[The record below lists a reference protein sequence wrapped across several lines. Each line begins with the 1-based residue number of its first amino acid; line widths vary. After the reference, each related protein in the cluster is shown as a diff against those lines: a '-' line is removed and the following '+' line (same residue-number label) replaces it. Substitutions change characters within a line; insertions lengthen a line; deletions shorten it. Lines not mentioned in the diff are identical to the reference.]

1 MSSLF
6 QNLLQKL
13 SLFLPFLL
21 FLLFVYKILYTSFK
35 NDKNTPPSPPKLPI
49 IGNLHQLGS
58 LPHRSLHSLSQLY
71 GDLMLLHL
79 GSRPTLVVSSPDMA
93 QQIMKT
99 HDKVFSNR
107 PKSHISSRIF
117 YDGKDIAFSSYGEY
131 WRRIRSVCVLQLLSN
146 KKVQSFR
153 TLREQEA
160 SLIVE
165 KIMKCSNSLVNLR
178 EIVILYTNDVIC
190 RASLGRKFSGGDDE
204 GSKFKKLLNDTM
216 RLIGYFSFEDMIPW
230 LGWIDRIMGL
240 KGEVEDVAQGL
251 DEIIGKVVIEYQNK
265 LGYKNNTLG
274 KKDGKR
280 ENIDNFVEIL
290 LQFQKENND
299 IPVESIKAIILDMF
313 AAGTDTTQTLIEWT
327 IIELIRLPR
336 AMKQVKEEIRKVVGG
351 DNNNICEEH
360 LEKLTYLKAVV
371 KESLRLHPP
380 APLLVFHESSEDVKL
395 NGFDVAAG
403 TQVIIN
409 AWAIHRDPS
418 FWEDPEEFRPERFL
432 NNPCDFT
439 GQYFHYIPFGAGR
452 RICPGIS
459 FGLMTIELLIANL
472 IYEFDWKFPSG
483 IEAEKLDMTEA
494 AGLTVGMRDFPM
506 AIATPCLWR

>member
-1 MSSLF
+1 MYTLF
-6 QNLLQKL
+6 PDLLQKL
-13 SLFLPFLL
+13 SFFLPFLL
-21 FLLFVYKILYTSFK
+21 FLVFVYKILCRSFK
-35 NDKNTPPSPPKLPI
+35 NGKNPPPSPPKLPI

-58 LPHRSLHSLSQLY
+58 LPHQSLHSLSQSY
-71 GDLMLLHL
+71 GNLMLLHL

-93 QQIMKT
+93 QLVLKT
-99 HDKVFSNR
+99 HDKIFSNR
-107 PKSHISSRIF
+107 PKSHISSRLF

-131 WRRIRSVCVLQLLSN
+131 WRKIRSVCVLQLLSN

-160 SLIVE
+160 SFIVE
-165 KIMKCSNSLVNLR
+165 KIKKSCHSLVNLR
-178 EIVILYTNDVIC
+178 EITMLYANDVIC
-190 RASLGRKFSGGDDE
+190 RASLGRKYSGDDDDDE

-216 RLIGYFSFEDMIPW
+216 RLLGHFSFEDMIPW

-251 DEIIGKVVIEYQNK
+251 DDVLEKVVQEYQNK
-265 LGYKNNTLG
+265 MSN
-274 KKDGKR
+274 KR
-280 ENIDNFVEIL
+280 ENTDNFVEIL

-299 IPVESIKAIILDMF
+299 ISRESIKGIILNMF
-313 AAGTDTTQTLIEWT
+313 LAGTDTSQTLIEWI

-336 AMKQVKEEIRKVVGG
+336 AMKQVKEEIRKVVGS

-371 KESLRLHPP
+371 KEALRLHPP
-380 APLLVFHESSEDVKL
+380 APLLIFHELAEDVKL

-418 FWEDPEEFRPERFL
+418 FWEEPEEFRPERFL

-439 GQYFHYIPFGAGR
+439 NQNFHYIPFGAGR

-459 FGLMTIELLIANL
+459 FGLVTVELLIANL
-472 IYEFDWKFPSG
+472 LSEFDWKLPNG
-483 IEAEKLDMTEA
+483 IEVEKLDMTEA
-494 AGLTVGMRDFPM
+494 AGLSVGRRDPP
-506 AIATPCLWR
+506 ILVATPHSLR